1 MAQVYSHRQS
11 EYRVTLLDH
20 QNNIIRRLDG
30 VIGGT
35 VSLSSATRLRAS
47 GSLEL
52 SELAMPIDW
61 MKDRVK
67 IEYVPSGMDP
77 WSLGVFLL
85 SAPVRSYSEVGS
97 SWKVDLS
104 SILAIP
110 DADCTSS
117 SLTISKDVP
126 LVKSAAD
133 LLKSS
138 GVGFMSITPS
148 DAKPSADLFYDPGK
162 SKLTIAN
169 ELLAAAGYWSAHPD
183 GNGAIRLSPYSKPA
197 SRPVAYSFSEGSHA
211 IHLPEW
217 DRELD
222 AASVPNRVI
231 LISEGSHEKPALV
244 GEATNTNP
252 KSPYSYSSRGGRWI
266 TEVQSGVEAADQKS
280 ISSQAERRLIE
291 LSTPTASISIHH
303 MPVNLWPNDLVS
315 FYSQGHSVRGSV
327 KEIEYS
333 LDPTELVKTKI
344 LEVAEV

>member
-1 MAQVYSHRQS
+1 MALVHSHRQS
-11 EYRVTLLDH
+11 EYRVTLLDS
-20 QNNIIRRLDG
+20 QNSIIRKLDG

-35 VSLSSATRLRAS
+35 VSLSSSTRLRAS

-52 SELAMPIDW
+52 SEHAMPINW
-61 MKDRVK
+61 MRDRVK

-77 WSLGVFLL
+77 WSIGVFLL

-104 SILAIP
+104 SVLAIP
-110 DADCTSS
+110 DTDCLSS
-117 SLTISKDVP
+117 SLTVSKDVP

-133 LLKSS
+133 LLESS

-148 DAKPSADLFYDPGK
+148 KAKPSSDLFYDPGK
-162 SKLTIAN
+162 SKLTVAN
-169 ELLAAAGYWSAHPD
+169 ELLSAAGYWSAHPD
-183 GNGAIRLSPYSKPA
+183 GNGVVHLDPYTKPA
-197 SRPVAYSFSEGSHA
+197 SRPVAYSFSEGSRA

-252 KSPYSYSSRGGRWI
+252 ASPYSYSSRGGRWV

-280 ISSQAERRLIE
+280 ISSQAERRLLE

-303 MPVNLWPNDLVS
+303 MPVNIWPNDLVS

-327 KEIEYS
+327 KEIEYT